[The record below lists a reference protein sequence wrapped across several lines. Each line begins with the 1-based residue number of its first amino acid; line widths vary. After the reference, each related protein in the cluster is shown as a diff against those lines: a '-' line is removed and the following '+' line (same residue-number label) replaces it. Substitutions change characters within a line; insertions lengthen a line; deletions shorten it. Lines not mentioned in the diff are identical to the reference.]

1 MIRVHPAG
9 CPCTGCKNDM
19 TCAGKWRKC
28 RHFLDWYHKK
38 INEARLLMGF
48 APLEE
53 RMHYY
58 EQRNDEQNEPC
69 D

>member
-19 TCAGKWRKC
+19 TCAGRWKQC
-28 RHFLDWYHKK
+28 QPFLDWYHEK
-38 INEARLLMGF
+38 INEARILTGR
-48 APLEE
+48 APLKE
-53 RMHYY
+53 RTNCD
-58 EQRNDEQNEPC
+58 EQREDEFC